1 MNKPLIFLVAS
12 NSINVLA
19 DYLFIPIYALFI
31 SKIGGGAQIAGV
43 LFGIRFISSVIFG
56 FIVAK
61 IHDKNKLDDLLL
73 EINFFLKGSCWL
85 ILSFYQTIPVM
96 VIIQIILG
104 ISGSFGG
111 PAFNSLISEHLDNKK
126 HIRDWG
132 IWELVQNGSV
142 AVASILS
149 GFVLAAFGFK
159 FLFIAMALLE
169 FTSLA
174 VLYYTKNIKKII

>member
-19 DYLFIPIYALFI
+19 DYLFIPLYALFI
-31 SKIGGGAQIAGV
+31 SKIGGGPQIAGI
-43 LFGIRFISSVIFG
+43 LFGVRFISSVLFG

-61 IHDKNKLDDLLL
+61 INDKKRLDDLLL
-73 EINFFLKGSCWL
+73 ETNFFLKGSCWL
-85 ILSFYQTIPVM
+85 ILAFYQTIPM
-96 VIIQIILG
+96 MIIIQIILG

-142 AVASILS
+142 AIASILS
-149 GFVLAAFGFK
+149 GFLLTAYGFK
-159 FLFIAMALLE
+159 FLFIAMAILE

-174 VLYYTKNIKKII
+174 VLYYTKNIKKIV